1 MALNKQDS
9 EKLRAIAQKV
19 IDNANLESDNNFGS
33 IIIILTVISI
43 ILTTIRV
50 LQECN
55 KNKLLNA
62 SKEERYEKYGS
73 DIKEFSQKRGWFT
86 RMRIKKII
94 RREFKK
100 EDYEKYGLKL
110 TEAIL
115 NIGETLK
122 DDEIKTLVEAAN
134 V

>member
-1 MALNKQDS
+1 MSLKKEDS
-9 EKLRAIAQKV
+9 EQLRAIAQKV
-19 IDNANLESDNNFGS
+19 IDSAGLQKDENFGS
-33 IIIILTVISI
+33 IIIILTIISI
-43 ILTTIRV
+43 ILTAVRV

-55 KNKLLNA
+55 KNKLVN
-62 SKEERYEKYGS
+62 SSQDEKYTIYGS
-73 DIKEFSQKRGWFT
+73 QMREFSSRRGWFT

-94 RREFKK
+94 RREFNK

>member
-1 MALNKQDS
+1 MTLNKQES
-9 EKLRAIAQKV
+9 EKLRSIAQKV
-19 IDNANLESDNNFGS
+19 INNAGFTNDGNFGS
-33 IIIILTVISI
+33 VIIILTIISI

-55 KNKLLNA
+55 KNKLLGM
-62 SKEERYEKYGS
+62 SKEEKYAKYGS
-73 DIKEFSQKRGWFT
+73 DIKEFSSKRGWFT

-94 RREFKK
+94 RKEFKK

-115 NIGETLK
+115 NIGETLT

>member
-1 MALNKQDS
+1 MTLNKQES
-9 EKLRAIAQKV
+9 EKLRSIAQKV
-19 IDNANLESDNNFGS
+19 INNAGFTNDGNFGS
-33 IIIILTVISI
+33 VIIILTIISI

-55 KNKLLNA
+55 KNKLLGM
-62 SKEERYEKYGS
+62 SKEEKYAKYGS
-73 DIKEFSQKRGWFT
+73 DIKEFSSKRGWIT

-94 RREFKK
+94 RKEFKK

-115 NIGETLK
+115 NIGETLT

>member
-1 MALNKQDS
+1 MSIKKEGS
-9 EKLRAIAQKV
+9 EKLKSIAQKV
-19 IDNANLESDNNFGS
+19 INNAGLQEDSNFGS
-33 IIIILTVISI
+33 VIIILTIISI
-43 ILTTIRV
+43 ILTAIRV

-55 KNKLLNA
+55 KNKLIGA
-62 SKEERYEKYGS
+62 SSEQKCELYGS
-73 DIKEFSQKRGWFT
+73 QIKEFSSRRGWFT

-94 RREFKK
+94 RRELKK

>member
-19 IDNANLESDNNFGS
+19 LDNADLKSDDNFGS

-43 ILTTIRV
+43 ILTAIRV

-55 KNKLLNA
+55 KTKLTNA
-62 SKEERYEKYGS
+62 STEEKYAKYGS
-73 DIKEFSQKRGWFT
+73 DIKEFSKKRGWFT

-100 EDYEKYGLKL
+100 EEYEKYGLKL

-122 DDEIKTLVEAAN
+122 EDEIKTLVEAAN

>member
-1 MALNKQDS
+1 MTLNKQES
-9 EKLRAIAQKV
+9 EKLRSIAQKV
-19 IDNANLESDNNFGS
+19 VDNAGLENDGNFGS
-33 IIIILTVISI
+33 VIIILTIISI

-55 KNKLLNA
+55 KNKLLGM
-62 SKEERYEKYGS
+62 SKEEKYDKYGS
-73 DIKEFSQKRGWFT
+73 DIKEFSSKRGWFT

-94 RREFKK
+94 RKEFKK

-115 NIGETLK
+115 NIGETLT

>member
-1 MALNKQDS
+1 MTIKKEDS
-9 EKLRAIAQKV
+9 EQLKLIAQKV
-19 IDNANLESDNNFGS
+19 IDNAHLQDDEKFGS
-33 IIIILTVISI
+33 IIIILTIISI

-55 KNKLLNA
+55 KNKLIN
-62 SKEERYEKYGS
+62 STSQEKYKVYGEQ
-73 DIKEFSQKRGWFT
+73 IKEFSNRRGWFT

-94 RREFKK
+94 RRELNK
-100 EDYEKYGLKL
+100 EDYEKYSLKL
-110 TEAIL
+110 TEAML
-115 NIGETLK
+115 NIGETLT

>member
-1 MALNKQDS
+1 MTLNKQES

-19 IDNANLESDNNFGS
+19 VDNAGFENDGNFGS
-33 IIIILTVISI
+33 IIIILTVVSI
-43 ILTTIRV
+43 ILTAIRV

-55 KNKLLNA
+55 KNKLVGS
-62 SKEERYEKYGS
+62 SKEEKYTIYGS
-73 DIKEFSQKRGWFT
+73 QIKEFSSRRGWFT

-115 NIGETLK
+115 NIGETLT
-122 DDEIKTLVEAAN
+122 DDEIKTLVEASN